1 MAMDISRRSFLKDA
15 AASAAALAATAI
27 PGAAAIAEAE
37 SKAAESTAAAP
48 AAMPAGFAP
57 TGKDCTYGAY
67 LNPQDPSGFADSGDL
82 SHLFSPLK
90 IGHVTL
96 KNRIVKSAAGSE
108 MQDNTVWPSDAAL
121 AYYGQFC
128 DGGVG
133 MVCCEAAISLAR
145 MGKTVTVVNTGSKD
159 QMYMNAATWPRMMGK
174 NYLLAKGVKFWHNAV
189 IEQITAGG
197 RGHRE
202 RERRQGAHPR
212 RPRHQ
217 RAAEGDQPRAV

>member
-1 MAMDISRRSFLKDA
+1 
-15 AASAAALAATAI
+15 
-27 PGAAAIAEAE
+27 
-37 SKAAESTAAAP
+37 
-48 AAMPAGFAP
+48 
-57 TGKDCTYGAY
+57 
-67 LNPQDPSGFADSGDL
+67 
-82 SHLFSPLK
+82 
-90 IGHVTL
+90 
-96 KNRIVKSAAGSE
+96 